1 MSNSKINQTLI
12 DTLQNRNDMSK
23 ERSKLQVAADNIAS
37 LVSQT
42 NGKINELGY
51 YTYCLNNVLIII
63 QKQFDKIRNVSDE
76 TKRKYELAKEVR
88 LAWKQQVDKIVHDYN
103 SATKV
108 ELSTGAAGTSFG
120 VGVAALGPTAAMSI
134 ATTFGVA
141 STGTAISTL
150 SGAAATK
157 AALAWLGGGALA
169 TGGGGMA
176 GGTALLALAGPV
188 GLSIAGVALLG
199 SGLMLWIT
207 KSEKDRLEEVFTH
220 IIERD
225 ENKYKL
231 AIVEIEERIKRI
243 IDETAKLNDA
253 IVDIGTYGID
263 YENMTEKQQY
273 NLGAYV
279 NFMNSSS
286 QLLVN
291 PIMGLQPNY
300 TEEELDA
307 FFSSNEVEAE
317 YLLKKDLVVYF
328 ANLLYSIETDEKDR
342 KLLTKSFK
350 GNKQFREQMKLE
362 KKDIDFELFNI
373 VDRALEFSYNK

>member
-1 MSNSKINQTLI
+1 
-12 DTLQNRNDMSK
+12 MSK

-253 IVDIGTYGID
+253 IVDIGSFGID

-362 KKDIDFELFNI
+362 KKDIDIELFNF
-373 VDRALEFSYNK
+373 VKRALEFSYKRKNNL

>member
-108 ELSTGAAGTSFG
+108 ELRTGAAGTSFG

-253 IVDIGTYGID
+253 IVDIGSFGID

>member
-108 ELSTGAAGTSFG
+108 ELRTGAAGTSFG

>member
-12 DTLQNRNDMSK
+12 DTLQNRNNMSK

-253 IVDIGTYGID
+253 IVDIGSFGID